1 MNKKIISVVLSAS
14 MLVSALTSGCIA
26 VNAATED
33 KGAVAA
39 QEVSS
44 AGANDYRLAEDIQQG
59 QILQCWNWSFNNIKA
74 NMKKIAEQGF
84 TAIQTSPVQGIKEN
98 VSGSSIQAK
107 WWVYY
112 QPINFSMDTSSGN
125 PLGTKSQFKAMCD
138 EAHKYGI
145 RVIVDAVMNHMAN
158 KTKNDLSDKIIS
170 DLRNDPNCWYSIKVN
185 SSNWT
190 SRWDIT
196 HNCMDGLPD
205 LNTSNVK
212 VQNYAINFLKEC
224 IDAGADGFRF
234 DGAKHIEVPND
245 LENASSNYWSNVLGQ
260 ATSYAKSKRGITP
273 YYYGEVLHE
282 TGGKQPIVNQY
293 TSLMSITANGV
304 GNDIRTKVSQGNAT
318 AAVRTDLKYSEGSQ
332 PVPNKA
338 VLWNESHDNYA
349 NEKTYQLSETVLK
362 KTWAIVG
369 TRADI
374 CGLYFARPSSMN
386 ATLGS
391 AAITGWA
398 DKEVREI
405 NRFKNYMV
413 GKSESLS
420 SSGSIAYNERGTE
433 GVVLVN
439 CGGTTANVD
448 VPAKKMAAGTYTD
461 AVTGSTFT
469 VSGGRIKGNIGST
482 GIAVVYN
489 ENSPVLVG
497 DTDGD
502 KSISIIDATSIQ
514 SHLVKLKTLSG
525 SNLEAADVNKD
536 NSVSVLDVTCIQCY
550 LVGLTSKSGSCGK
563 TA

>member
-158 KTKNDLSDKIIS
+158 KTKNDLSDRIIS

-304 GNDIRTKVSQGNAT
+304 GNDIRTKVSQGNAA

-469 VSGGRIKGNIGST
+469 VSGGRIKGKIGST

-489 ENSPVLVG
+489 ENPPVLVG

-514 SHLVKLKTLSG
+514 SHLVKLKT
-525 SNLEAADVNKD
+525 
-536 NSVSVLDVTCIQCY
+536 
-550 LVGLTSKSGSCGK
+550 
-563 TA
+563 